1 LPRRADLSILELPQ
15 PLWRGEVDVGTLLQ
29 FGLGLGLLI
38 AGAEALVRGSAS
50 LAAALGVP
58 PLIVGLTVVAFGTS
72 SPEIVVSVQAAFAGR
87 ADIALGNVI
96 GSNIFNVLFILGL
109 SALVAPLV
117 VSEQLVR
124 HDVPVMIG
132 ASSLVMLLGMNGSLG
147 RLEGL
152 LLLVLLFVY
161 IAFLVWLSRRH
172 AEPAPARPPDPTDH
186 GAQPAGEAAPA
197 GTRKPKR
204 VVDFLLVAVGLGLL
218 VIGSRFL
225 VESSVS
231 IARFLGLSDLVIGLT
246 VVAAGTSLPE
256 VATSVVAS
264 IKGERDIAVGNIVGS
279 NIFNLLAVLG
289 TASLLAPQPLVVS
302 AAALT
307 FDLPVM
313 VAVAMACLPI
323 FFAGLRI
330 PRWIGAL
337 FLAYYCAYVAFLVLD
352 ATDHEAL
359 PIFSGIM
366 LSFVVPLTVV
376 TLSIVL
382 VKARA
387 KEGPATDTGG

>member
-1 LPRRADLSILELPQ
+1 L
-15 PLWRGEVDVGTLLQ
+15 DVGTILQ
-29 FGLGLGLLI
+29 FGFGLGLLI
-38 AGAEALVRGSAS
+38 VGAEALVRGSS
-50 LAAALGVP
+50 GLAAALGVP

-72 SPEIVVSVQAAFAGR
+72 SPEIVVSIQAAFGDR

-152 LLLVLLFVY
+152 LLLVLLALY
-161 IAFLVWLSRRH
+161 IAFLVWLSRRR
-172 AEPAPARPPDPTDH
+172 AEPAPLRPKDH
-186 GAQPAGEAAPA
+186 GATPARESAPA
-197 GTRKPKR
+197 VDRKPKR
-204 VVDFLLVAVGLGLL
+204 LVDFLLIAVGLGVL

-225 VESSVS
+225 VDSSVS
-231 IARFLGLSDLVIGLT
+231 IARVLGLSDLVIGLT
-246 VVAAGTSLPE
+246 IVAAGTSLPE

-289 TASLLAPQPLVVS
+289 TASLLAPRPLPVS

-366 LSFVVPLTVV
+366 LSFVVPLTVL
-376 TLSIVL
+376 TLSILL
-382 VKARA
+382 VRA
-387 KEGPATDTGG
+387 KGKEGPATNASG